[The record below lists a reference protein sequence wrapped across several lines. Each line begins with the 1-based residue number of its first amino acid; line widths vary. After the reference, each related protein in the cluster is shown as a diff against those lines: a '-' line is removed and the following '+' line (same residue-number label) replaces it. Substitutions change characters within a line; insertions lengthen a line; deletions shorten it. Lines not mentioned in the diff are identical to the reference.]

1 MFHELHGLHS
11 FFAFLIVLYFFLIL
25 FFSWCLVII
34 FVIAWFINWLIVRHQ
49 VCDISSIVMIR
60 TSLKI
65 TNRADKRWSRNGS
78 MSECFRSI
86 YFIVKTNGSDTICIQ
101 LNIVFSKM
109 RIMLN
114 IAHLYK
120 FTYIIQLMAMCTRQD
135 IMW

>member
-1 MFHELHGLHS
+1 
-11 FFAFLIVLYFFLIL
+11 
-25 FFSWCLVII
+25 
-34 FVIAWFINWLIVRHQ
+34 
-49 VCDISSIVMIR
+49 MIR

-120 FTYIIQLMAMCTRQD
+120 FIYIIQLTAMFTRQD
-135 IMW
+135 IM